1 MTQPAGGANR
11 RRAACSGDERRRVY
25 HGRPKRWPSA
35 RVASMSMTPVAV
47 EGQPSFHP
55 QCLRGLHPQC
65 ADGGHDTSEHAYAK
79 HEDRVAGQQR
89 DLT

>member
-11 RRAACSGDERRRVY
+11 RRAVCSGDKRRRVQ
-25 HGRPKRWPSA
+25 HGRPALAKCTSGLH
-35 RVASMSMTPVAV
+35 SMTPVPVA
-47 EGQPSFHP
+47 GQPSFHP